1 MATRIPHALEGY
13 LALPPEC
20 AQILLTGVLG
30 ATTNWLVLRHLYS
43 YLRKPAANGEEATT
57 AAAAAAEDVRVVF
70 VSFMRD
76 FAFWKEG
83 AGRLGLDLEG
93 LGRSGK
99 FVFVDGLSGL
109 FWQEGFAAQPAAA
122 AAKGRRVLRGAKLPD
137 IQRELEG
144 AVADVSAEGA
154 KTVLVLD
161 QPDLLLAASGERLTG
176 LALRNM
182 LLDVQEKVHAT
193 VFAVAADEPLVASQT
208 TTLEKEHAALV
219 LGLAHAAETVIG
231 LRLLDTGNASDVSGV
246 LRITAGGDRHRERE
260 AVEETEL
267 LYFVGGDGSVKV
279 FGRGQ

>member
-1 MATRIPHALEGY
+1 MATRIPHLLESY
-13 LALPPEC
+13 LALPSEY
-20 AQILLTGVLG
+20 AQILLTSVLG
-30 ATTNWLVLRHLYS
+30 ASTNWLVLRYLYT
-43 YLRKPAANGEEATT
+43 YLRKLNAAAEEG
-57 AAAAAAEDVRVVF
+57 AAAASQSEDVRIVL

-109 FWQEGFAAQPAAA
+109 FSSPHQAAPTKTTP
-122 AAKGRRVLRGAKLPD
+122 KGRRTIRGARLPD
-137 IQRELEG
+137 IQRELDG
-144 AVADVSAEGA
+144 AVSDVSATDA
-154 KTVLVLD
+154 KTILIVD
-161 QPDLLLAASGERLTG
+161 QPDLLLAASGEDLSG
-176 LALRNM
+176 LALRDM
-182 LLDVQEKVHAT
+182 LLGVQEKVHASIIT
-193 VFAVAADEPLVASQT
+193 VAADEPLIAAQT
-208 TTLEKEHAALV
+208 TTLEKEHASLV

-246 LRITAGGDRHRERE
+246 LRDTAGGAGDEER

-267 LYFVGGDGSVKV
+267 LYFIGGDGSVKV

>member
-1 MATRIPHALEGY
+1 MATRIPHLLESY
-13 LALPPEC
+13 LALPSEY
-20 AQILLTGVLG
+20 AQILLTSVLG
-30 ATTNWLVLRHLYS
+30 ASTNWLVLRYLYT
-43 YLRKPAANGEEATT
+43 YLRKLN
-57 AAAAAAEDVRVVF
+57 AAAEEGTASALQSEDVRVVL

-109 FWQEGFAAQPAAA
+109 FSSPHQAPPTTATP
-122 AAKGRRVLRGAKLPD
+122 KGRRIIRGARLAD
-137 IQRELEG
+137 IQRELDG
-144 AVADVSAEGA
+144 AISDVSTADA
-154 KTVLVLD
+154 KTVLIVD
-161 QPDLLLAASGERLTG
+161 QPDLLLAASGEDLTG
-176 LALRNM
+176 LALRDM
-182 LLDVQEKVHAT
+182 LLGVQEKVHASIIT
-193 VFAVAADEPLVASQT
+193 VAADEPLIAAQT
-208 TTLEKEHAALV
+208 TTLEKEHASLV

-246 LRITAGGDRHRERE
+246 LRVTAGGGGEEDR